1 MNEILFSLHSW
12 PRAILHVDGDAFF
25 ASCEEVIHPEL
36 KGKPVITGGE
46 RGIVACPNYAAK
58 KLGIQRGVSLREAK
72 VLCPDLIILPSDYE
86 TYSLFSRRM
95 FNIIRQ
101 FTPQV
106 EEYSIDEA
114 FADLTG
120 MRRALRAPYDDI
132 ARKIKQA
139 IYSDL
144 GLTVSV
150 GLSITKV
157 LAKVASKYEKPDG
170 LTLIPGRA
178 IPDFLRELPVE
189 KIWGIG
195 RATTE
200 YLRGMGIRTALQFA
214 ELPKGVVLKRFTKP
228 GQEIWREL
236 RGESVY
242 PVSSEEKSTYASIC
256 KSKTFAPPTNNPAYL
271 FAHLLRN
278 FESACM
284 KARRYDLAP
293 KKIVVFLRKNDF
305 NSVGS
310 EAKLARPCVYPLE
323 LAELLR
329 NLFKSI
335 YDPKDIYR
343 STGTVLLDLV
353 PDRNIQYSL
362 FEEPLRAEN
371 IRKIYE
377 AADIVN
383 GRFGNHT
390 LHLGGAHLIDQF
402 GKGRRGEPTDREKTR
417 FFGESRRRHLG
428 LPIIHVKAD
437 K

>member
-1 MNEILFSLHSW
+1 MDNFVFNIHSW

-36 KGKPVITGGE
+36 RGRPLITGGE
-46 RGIVACPNYAAK
+46 RGIVACANYPAK
-58 KLGIQRGVSLREAK
+58 KFGVQRGVTLREAK
-72 VLCPDLIILPSDYE
+72 TLCPELIILPSDYE

-95 FNIIRQ
+95 FNIVRR

-120 MRRALRAPYDDI
+120 MRRALRASYDQI
-132 ARKIKQA
+132 ALKIKNEIQGE
-139 IYSDL
+139 L

-157 LAKVASKYEKPDG
+157 LAKAASKHRKPDG
-170 LTLIPGRA
+170 LTLIPGRE
-178 IPDFLRELPVE
+178 IPDYLRELPVE
-189 KIWGIG
+189 KVWGIG

-200 YLRGMGIRTALQFA
+200 YLRKMGIRTALQFA
-214 ELPKGVVLKRFTKP
+214 SLPEEIIRKRFTKP
-228 GQEIWREL
+228 GEELWREL

-242 PVSSEEKSTYASIC
+242 PVSAEEKSTYASIC

-284 KARRYDLAP
+284 KARRYFLAP
-293 KKIVVFLRKNDF
+293 KKIIVFLRKNDF
-305 NSVGS
+305 DSVGN
-310 EAKLARPCVYPLE
+310 EAKLSRPSVYPLE
-323 LAELLR
+323 MAQLLR
-329 NLFKSI
+329 ELFDSV

-343 STGTVLLDLV
+343 STGAVLLDLA
-353 PDRNIQYSL
+353 PDRNVQYSL
-362 FEEPLRAEN
+362 FEEPMRAEN
-371 IRKIYE
+371 IRKLYK
-377 AADIVN
+377 ATDIVN
-383 GRFGNHT
+383 GKFGKHT

-402 GKGRRGEPTDREKTR
+402 GKGRRGEPTEREKVR
-417 FFGESRRRHLG
+417 FLGETKRKHLG
-428 LPIIHVKAD
+428 LPIIHVRK
-437 K
+437 KT

>member
-278 FESACM
+278 FESASM
-284 KARRYDLAP
+284 KAPRYQHPP
-293 KKIVVFLRKNDF
+293 KQKLDIMRNNDF
-305 NSVGS
+305 NSEGS

-383 GRFGNHT
+383 GRFGKHT

>member
-1 MNEILFSLHSW
+1 MHEILFSLHSW

-383 GRFGNHT
+383 GRFGKHT